1 MFRIICTE
9 RFAIFLLVLLFHF
22 ALFLCSHRLL
32 FSSPEISFLL
42 QYTKT
47 TFRAH
52 ISFPYLYLNF
62 HSCTE
67 SIVCRFL
74 IIFLFSFFLA
84 LILNSSFQPF
94 FRSATSF
101 LLLHNNLY
109 LCSQFFFNDI
119 FVLSLFFWVRDSIF
133 ALPFWF
139 FYFNYFV
146 FLSCV
151 FLPIRSL
158 RIRKNRA
165 KII

>member
-109 LCSQFFFNDI
+109 LCSQFFLMI
-119 FVLSLFFWVRDSIF
+119 FSFFHSFFGCAIQFSLFHFDSFSSIISYF
-133 ALPFWF
+133 CRVFFCPF
-139 FYFNYFV
+139 V
-146 FLSCV
+146 HC
-151 FLPIRSL
+151 
-158 RIRKNRA
+158 A
-165 KII
+165 